1 MGSQVLKP
9 TCEVVKNVASKGG
22 AHFSEAGHTPKSCH
36 RPPRRVRTRGL
47 QGPLS
52 VFSLPLECGREE
64 RRRGAREARTHLHGT
79 LLQMHPQ
86 RMRRHCELALAK
98 CPRTLANA
106 PAAHT
111 QRTALV
117 TCRSPT
123 RRTRGGHEEDTR
135 RTRGGH
141 EEDTRR
147 ARGGHEEDT
156 RRTRGGH
163 EEGTRRTR
171 GGHEEDTRRTQGG
184 HEEDTRRTPR

>member
-1 MGSQVLKP
+1 MQDRRPRCASARAAVRAWWPARRKLLKMLRPKGAPISQKLATRRK
-9 TCEVVKNVASKGG
+9 VATARLVG
-22 AHFSEAGHTPKSCH
+22 
-36 RPPRRVRTRGL
+36 VRTRGL

-141 EEDTRR
+141 EE
-147 ARGGHEEDT
+147 
-156 RRTRGGH
+156 
-163 EEGTRRTR
+163 GTRRTR
-171 GGHEEDTRRTQGG
+171 GGHEEDRLAQSTRARQ
-184 HEEDTRRTPR
+184 